1 MPPAAADMHAAFH
14 PFDWAILAL
23 YVLFL
28 LLVGFWKRRQ
38 DTEDYLIASRS
49 LSLPVFVAT
58 LVATWYG
65 GILGVGEFVYN
76 DGLVAWLTNGLPYY
90 VFALVFALF
99 LAARVRRAGASL
111 YTIPDKL
118 AREYDRKTALFGAF
132 LAFVYASP
140 STYVL
145 MQGTLLHILFGWP
158 LLPAMV
164 VGVLFSIICVF
175 RGACLRPT
183 CACSASTISTSRSSG
198 SSSPWSR

>member
-65 GILGVGEFVYN
+65 GILGVGEFVYG
-76 DGLVAWLTNGLPYY
+76 DGIAAWVAQGLPYY
-90 VFALVFALF
+90 LFAVAFALT
-99 LAARVRRAGASL
+99 LAPRVRLASL

-118 AREYDRKTALFGAF
+118 QEAYGPRAAILGAALTF
-132 LAFVYASP
+132 LYACP
-140 STYVL
+140 STYIL
-145 MQGTLLHILFGWP
+145 MIGTLLRLLFGW
-158 LLPAMV
+158 
-164 VGVLFSIICVF
+164 
-175 RGACLRPT
+175 
-183 CACSASTISTSRSSG
+183 
-198 SSSPWSR
+198 